1 MAGIRC
7 EKGDDVLKVPQVSTL
22 EELITNKLSEVL
34 NRATDLDFETELR
47 NVGLDSIKTI
57 EFIVNLEVE
66 FDIQIDDQD
75 LLVENFST
83 INKIT
88 KLLSEK
94 YGVQL

>member
-1 MAGIRC
+1 M
-7 EKGDDVLKVPQVSTL
+7 VPQLSTL
-22 EELITNKLSEVL
+22 EQVITKKISEVL
-34 NRATDLDFETELR
+34 NRAADIDFETDLR
-47 NVGLDSIKTI
+47 NGGLDSIKTI

-83 INKIT
+83 INKVT

-94 YGVQL
+94 YGVKP

>member
-1 MAGIRC
+1 MT
-7 EKGDDVLKVPQVSTL
+7 VPQVSTL
-22 EELITNKLSEVL
+22 EQVITKKLSEVF
-34 NRATDLDFETELR
+34 NRAADLDFETDLR
-47 NVGLDSIKTI
+47 NEGLDSIKTI

-83 INKIT
+83 INKVT

-94 YGVQL
+94 YGVQP